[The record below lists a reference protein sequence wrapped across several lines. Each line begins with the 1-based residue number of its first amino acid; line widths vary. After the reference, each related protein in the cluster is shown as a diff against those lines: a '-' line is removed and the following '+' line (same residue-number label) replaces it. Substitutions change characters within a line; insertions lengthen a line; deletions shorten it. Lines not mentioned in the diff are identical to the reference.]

1 MKKLLALPF
10 KLVILSLC
18 ITALLVFVLGSLLI
32 NGREKTSRKL
42 TDLADKLQSLATEF
56 SQL

>member
-10 KLVILSLC
+10 KLVIMSLC
-18 ITALLVFVLGSLLI
+18 IAALLVFVLGSLIL

-42 TDLADKLQSLATEF
+42 TDISGKLQQFVTEF
-56 SQL
+56 SQV